1 MNKEEKAK
9 LWSDR
14 IQQYQTSGQT
24 CKQWCTENGIPLST
38 MGYWIRRF
46 AKEEPA
52 SESEQDLVLSDFHLN
67 RKLPESCSLRNL
79 HRCVFLFQTVSVLK
93 YLIPAERN
101 WWNLYWDSCS
111 AMLDLAGGTTVYLS
125 CGVTD
130 LRKSYNGLAAIIKLK
145 FHLDPYSRCMFAF
158 CNRRRTS
165 IKILQWDGSGF
176 WILMKRLDRNA
187 FHWPDTPDELRQ
199 VTLKEIH
206 WLCDG
211 LSLNPRDAFEEH
223 HPKIIL

>member
-1 MNKEEKAK
+1 
-9 LWSDR
+9 
-14 IQQYQTSGQT
+14 
-24 CKQWCTENGIPLST
+24 
-38 MGYWIRRF
+38 
-46 AKEEPA
+46 
-52 SESEQDLVLSDFHLN
+52 
-67 RKLPESCSLRNL
+67 
-79 HRCVFLFQTVSVLK
+79 
-93 YLIPAERN
+93 
-101 WWNLYWDSCS
+101 
-111 AMLDLAGGTTVYLS
+111 MLDLAGGTTVYLS

-158 CNRRRTS
+158 CNRRR
-165 IKILQWDGSGF
+165 
-176 WILMKRLDRNA
+176 NA

-211 LSLNPRDAFEEH
+211 LSLNPRGAFEEH

>member
-1 MNKEEKAK
+1 
-9 LWSDR
+9 
-14 IQQYQTSGQT
+14 
-24 CKQWCTENGIPLST
+24 
-38 MGYWIRRF
+38 
-46 AKEEPA
+46 
-52 SESEQDLVLSDFHLN
+52 
-67 RKLPESCSLRNL
+67 
-79 HRCVFLFQTVSVLK
+79 
-93 YLIPAERN
+93 
-101 WWNLYWDSCS
+101 
-111 AMLDLAGGTTVYLS
+111 MLDLAGGTTVYLS

-199 VTLKEIH
+199 VTQKEIH

-211 LSLNPRDAFEEH
+211 LSLNPRGAFEEH

>member
-52 SESEQDLVLSDFHLN
+52 SESEQDMVFVRLPSEQEAA
-67 RKLPESCSLRNL
+67 RKLLSEESS
-79 HRCVFLFQTVSVLK
+79 SVR
-93 YLIPAERN
+93 IFISDSIRIEIS
-101 WWNLYWDSCS
+101 DSCS

-176 WILMKRLDRNA
+176 WSLMKRLDRNA
-187 FHWPDTPDELRQ
+187 FQWSDTPDELRQ

-211 LSLNPRDAFEEH
+211 LSLNPRGAFEEH

>member
-9 LWSDR
+9 LWADR
-14 IQQYQTSGQT
+14 IQQYKTSGQT
-24 CKQWCTENGIPLST
+24 CKQWCAENDIPLST
-38 MGYWIRRF
+38 MGYWTRRL
-46 AKEEPA
+46 AKEDPA
-52 SESEQDLVLSDFHLN
+52 SEPEQDLVFARLPSEQEAA
-67 RKLPESCSLRNL
+67 RKLLSEETAPVRI
-79 HRCVFLFQTVSVLK
+79 FVSDS
-93 YLIPAERN
+93 IRIEIS
-101 WWNLYWDSCS
+101 DSCRPEL
-111 AMLDLAGGTTVYLS
+111 ME
-125 CGVTD
+125 
-130 LRKSYNGLAAIIKLK
+130 SYNGLAAIIKLK

-211 LSLNPRDAFEEH
+211 LSLNPRGAFEEH